1 MNNAVDREAQRQ
13 QWLVRALWRDDAEPA
28 LQPWLRA
35 GRAAQGLFTYRANA
49 GAIAERAL
57 RVAYPTVA
65 ALVGETS
72 FAALARDLWQQHPPH
87 CGDLGEWGAALP
99 GLIAD
104 HPALANEAYLA
115 DSARLDWQVHRASR
129 AADDSTAPPCLDPLG
144 SDDPERLQVTL
155 RSGCAL
161 LCSAW
166 PVASLW
172 SAHQRE
178 ATEDRF
184 AEVRALLAAGVGE
197 QAFVHRD
204 GHAVRVAAL
213 APAAA
218 DFTADLLAGSVL
230 SEALDRAGETFDFQ
244 TWLVQALQ
252 GRWLLAVHPKAQQVP
267 QAPIQLI
274 DRSID
279 RPPTDLT

>member
-204 GHAVRVAAL
+204 GRRSSGCARARCRRLHRRPPGRQRAERGAGPRRRDVRL
-213 APAAA
+213 PN
-218 DFTADLLAGSVL
+218 LAGAS
-230 SEALDRAGETFDFQ
+230 AAGP
-244 TWLVQALQ
+244 
-252 GRWLLAVHPKAQQVP
+252 LAACSSPESP
-267 QAPIQLI
+267 TSSTSPTSI

-279 RPPTDLT
+279 RSIDHRPT